1 MSRQRM
7 PTCARSSLRRSGR
20 GPRIAQF
27 GVSSPGQSRRLGES
41 SDTCCRWTPG
51 ETPGEAMAGVA
62 TRLPVCCQEVR
73 HPSRWIHWHRYE
85 WSWLKYNTCPPH
97 RRPLGRCAEPNRR
110 CSGARARWARIAIPR
125 ATLPVAWPA
134 TRTRWRR
141 TRGHWSASRRW
152 PPTLAAHAPF
162 QSLPLEVQ
170 AGQGGPATTPTATVI
185 TPQPQQL
192 FPALP
197 LTAGTPASAL
207 LLPVLLI
214 DHAHAARIASSART
228 VARAEGAARRRWGKR
243 RSRHRDRQ
251 TDYWIRHKHLEGL
264 KGLVVFFR

>member
-1 MSRQRM
+1 M
-7 PTCARSSLRRSGR
+7 PPPVAVGQVCGTQSSVQWRES
-20 GPRIAQF
+20 AM
-27 GVSSPGQSRRLGES
+27 GQDCNTACNLAGGLAC
-41 SDTCCRWTPG
+41 DAN
-51 ETPGEAMAGVA
+51 AMA
-62 TRLPVCCQEVR
+62 T
-73 HPSRWIHWHRYE
+73 HSRTLE
-85 WSWLKYNTCPPH
+85 CLTALAAN
-97 RRPLGRCAEPNRR
+97 LGRTCTIR
-110 CSGARARWARIAIPR
+110 
-125 ATLPVAWPA
+125 
-134 TRTRWRR
+134 
-141 TRGHWSASRRW
+141 
-152 PPTLAAHAPF
+152 F

-251 TDYWIRHKHLEGL
+251 TDYWTRHKHLEGL

>member
-1 MSRQRM
+1 MELVKVQHM
-7 PTCARSSLRRSGR
+7 PPPPPPVGQVCGTQSSVQWRES
-20 GPRIAQF
+20 AM
-27 GVSSPGQSRRLGES
+27 GQDCNTACNLAGGLAC
-41 SDTCCRWTPG
+41 DAN
-51 ETPGEAMAGVA
+51 AMA
-62 TRLPVCCQEVR
+62 T
-73 HPSRWIHWHRYE
+73 HSRTLE
-85 WSWLKYNTCPPH
+85 CLTALAAN
-97 RRPLGRCAEPNRR
+97 LGRTCTIR
-110 CSGARARWARIAIPR
+110 
-125 ATLPVAWPA
+125 
-134 TRTRWRR
+134 
-141 TRGHWSASRRW
+141 
-152 PPTLAAHAPF
+152 F

-251 TDYWIRHKHLEGL
+251 TDYWTRHKHLEGL

>member
-1 MSRQRM
+1 MELVKVQHM
-7 PTCARSSLRRSGR
+7 PPPPPPVGQVCGTQSSVQWRES
-20 GPRIAQF
+20 AM
-27 GVSSPGQSRRLGES
+27 GQDCNTACNLAGGLAC
-41 SDTCCRWTPG
+41 DAN
-51 ETPGEAMAGVA
+51 AMA
-62 TRLPVCCQEVR
+62 T
-73 HPSRWIHWHRYE
+73 HSRTLHIH
-85 WSWLKYNTCPPH
+85 L
-97 RRPLGRCAEPNRR
+97 
-110 CSGARARWARIAIPR
+110 
-125 ATLPVAWPA
+125 
-134 TRTRWRR
+134 
-141 TRGHWSASRRW
+141 SASRRW